1 MSMYNGI
8 EIDDQSVRRLKR
20 KIIIAE
26 NNNLR
31 TKTKSEA
38 QMVSDIKKWIEE
50 EVACCSNQ

>member
-8 EIDDQSVRRLKR
+8 EIDGQAVRRLKR

>member
-8 EIDDQSVRRLKR
+8 EIDDQAVRRLKR

-38 QMVSDIKKWIEE
+38 QMVSDIKK
-50 EVACCSNQ
+50 

>member
-1 MSMYNGI
+1 MYNGI
-8 EIDDQSVRRLKR
+8 EIDDQAVRRLKR